1 MLETLRKFPFFI
13 LVVMAFSVAMLFPA
27 LLAAQYGYVVLLQS
41 FLRTAFITFI
51 LATSIGILSMDR
63 KLRGDYRDHIASL
76 LIVYLLLPF
85 ILALPIIQALPG
97 FGFWPSVYE
106 MLSSLTTTGASFI
119 LDTKGVNLILLVYTS
134 LVAWMGAFLIVLIAF
149 AIFEP
154 AQIGGFELVADLS
167 SGHAARSVGGGLGH
181 SDRFLHYFRLL
192 APPYVIATA
201 FLALSLVMSGERF
214 LFAIIQSWSVL
225 STSGLS
231 PYVGLGE
238 SGAHGIGEFFM
249 LIFLIGSFSRLYWLR
264 SGQMKWPKNIS
275 HDPEMRISTLIVIL
289 STLFFFLLL
298 LVDGLLRS
306 EIPNAI
312 IMLENIWGSIF
323 TTISFLSSH
332 GVKSEF
338 WQYGSHFENIVLP
351 GVFLLGLSVM
361 GGGVATTAGGIKL
374 LRIYAL
380 FRLSQREVSRLI
392 DPNSI
397 AASGK
402 AGRRLRRNGGVNAF
416 VFLMLFIVGI
426 STSALAFSFIGLGFE
441 ESILAA
447 IASASNCGPVFTVLP
462 HHKILVADMDM
473 WFYIIS
479 GLTMIFGRV
488 EVLVLISLFNPS
500 FWLEE
505 RR

>member
-1 MLETLRKFPFFI
+1 MFETLRKFPFFI
-13 LVVMAFSVAMLFPA
+13 LVVMAFSVGMLFPA
-27 LLAAQYGYVVLLQS
+27 LLAAEYGYVVLLQA
-41 FLRTAFITFI
+41 FLRTGFITFI
-51 LATSIGILSMDR
+51 LAASIGILSMDR

-76 LIVYLLLPF
+76 LIVYLVLPF

-97 FGFWPSVYE
+97 FGFWPAVYE
-106 MLSSLTTTGASFI
+106 MLSSLTTTGATLI
-119 LDTKGVNLILLVYTS
+119 TDTKGVNLILLVYTS

-154 AQIGGFELVADLS
+154 AQIGGFELVADLNTGQS
-167 SGHAARSVGGGLGH
+167 ARSVGGGLGH
-181 SDRFLHYFRLL
+181 SDRFLHYFKLL
-192 APPYVIATA
+192 APPYIIATA
-201 FLALSLVMSGERF
+201 FLGLSLVISGERF
-214 LFAIIQSWSVL
+214 LYAIIQSWSVL

-231 PYVGLGE
+231 PYSDLDE
-238 SGAHGIGEFFM
+238 SEAHGFGEFIMF
-249 LIFLIGSFSRLYWLR
+249 IFLIASFSRLYWLR
-264 SGQMKWPKNIS
+264 GGQMKWPKHINY
-275 HDPEMRISTLIVIL
+275 DPEMRVSTLIVL
-289 STLFFFLLL
+289 MSTAFFFVLL
-298 LVDGLLRS
+298 LVDGVSRN
-306 EIPNAI
+306 EFPNII
-312 IMLENIWGSIF
+312 IMVQNIWGSIF
-323 TTISFLSSH
+323 TSVSFLASH

-338 WQYGSHFENIVLP
+338 WQYGAHFENLALP
-351 GVFLLGLSVM
+351 GVFLLGLAVM

-402 AGRRLRRNGGVNAF
+402 AGRRLRKSGGVNAF
-416 VFLMLFIVGI
+416 VFLMLFIAGI
-426 STSALAFSFIGLGFE
+426 STSALAFSFIGLEFE

-447 IASASNCGPVFTVLP
+447 IASAANCGPVFTVLA
-462 HHKILVADMDM
+462 HHKIFVADMDM
-473 WFYIIS
+473 WFYIVS